1 MTVFDYSKCQEC
13 KYMRTQ
19 QNKETLNKILPEPIA
34 DIIQSFN
41 CCCSSCNRLMD
52 LEGNYPFIE
61 SEKDDLTTFE
71 KQLFILK
78 ERDNIDVYF
87 AGDDVETK
95 KRKLVNM
102 FLFSDNPYKKVI
114 ISFIKNKRTRF
125 FANFDSVLDCLHTKK
140 LMRRI
145 TYHRNILILHYS
157 YYNKT
162 YPDKVLFKYIMY
174 EFLINFIGKDIRYLN
189 LDELQEHL
197 NEIFDRVQD

>member
-1 MTVFDYSKCQEC
+1 
-13 KYMRTQ
+13 MRTQ

-34 DIIQSFN
+34 DNIQSFN

-52 LEGNYPFIE
+52 LEDNYPFHE
-61 SEKDDLTTFE
+61 TEKDELTTFE

-87 AGDDVETK
+87 YGDDVETK
-95 KRKLVNM
+95 RRKLVNM
-102 FLFSDNPYKKVI
+102 FEFSDNPYKKVI

-125 FANFDSVLDCLHTKK
+125 FAKFDGVLDFLQNKK
-140 LMRRI
+140 IMRRI
-145 TYHRNILILHYS
+145 TDRENILILNYS

-189 LDELQEHL
+189 LNKLQEHL
-197 NEIFDRVQD
+197 NEIFDREQD

>member
-1 MTVFDYSKCQEC
+1 
-13 KYMRTQ
+13 MRTQ

-34 DIIQSFN
+34 NIIQSFH

-52 LEGNYPFIE
+52 LEDNYDFYPE
-61 SEKDDLTTFE
+61 EKDKLTTFE

-78 ERDNIDVYF
+78 ERDNFDVYF

-114 ISFIKNKRTRF
+114 ISFIKNMRVRF
-125 FANFDSVLDCLHTKK
+125 FNKFDAVLDFLHNKEIMKHVT
-140 LMRRI
+140 RRE
-145 TYHRNILILHYS
+145 NILILHYS

-174 EFLINFIGKDIRYLN
+174 EFLISFIGKDIRYLN
-189 LDELQEHL
+189 LDRLQEHL
-197 NEIFDRVQD
+197 NEIFDREQD